1 MTTRAFF
8 EFPYEGRN
16 YGNEHEHFQRGGETW
31 FTNKGSG
38 NFTIGLGNGTSPFRH
53 RVGAGA
59 GAGGVGAGGAD
70 ALSFIPII
78 NSGAAADML
87 RCGVVFK
94 LNTDVLTSVVFKQT
108 MYYHPNQEAQP
119 IIALT
124 RANVVSK
131 GVSGIVTVTILYF
144 RARARVYFNGELAY
158 SSNAR
163 ESVPFASGMFQVGT
177 NDISTLEVGVN
188 TEIASVVYFG
198 TDQTSLSHADNSWL
212 PVKDYK
218 VTKLRPVRQVVA
230 EGEEPKFTA
239 QEFDTGFTVH
249 ESETIRF
256 ETNFEPEEGARHI
269 AIAGHPVRA
278 RFVRR
283 GVRYG
288 TATARPHAGNSALA
302 YFDHPTSSGAKALTL
317 LDVGATTYTNLDGH
331 LWLNS
336 SAAEPAQ
343 LKTIVIQ
350 ANITQEP
357 Y

>member
-16 YGNEHEHFQRGGETW
+16 YGNEHEHFQRDGETW

-38 NFTIGLGNGTSPFRH
+38 NFTIGLGNGTSPFTH
-53 RVGAGA
+53 RAAVA
-59 GAGGVGAGGAD
+59 GAGGGAAGAG
-70 ALSFIPII
+70 ALSFIPADYPG
-78 NSGAAADML
+78 GAADWL

-108 MYYHPNQEAQP
+108 MSHHPNSEAHP
-119 IIALT
+119 TITLT

-144 RARARVYFNGELAY
+144 RNRARVYFNGELAY
-158 SSNAR
+158 SSNAG
-163 ESVPFASGMFQVGT
+163 ESVPFASGMFQAVT
-177 NDISTLEVGVN
+177 NNVSTLEVGVN

-198 TDQTSLSHADNSWL
+198 TDQTSLSHADNNWL
-212 PVKDYK
+212 PVKNYK
-218 VTKLRPVRQVVA
+218 VTKLRPTQQMVG
-230 EGEEPKFTA
+230 EGEVQKFTA
-239 QEFDTGFTVH
+239 QDFDTGFNVH

-288 TATARPHAGNSALA
+288 TASARPFAGNSALA
-302 YFDHPTSSGAKALTL
+302 YSNHPTSSGAKALTL
-317 LDVGATTYTNLDGH
+317 LDIGATAYTNLDGH

-343 LKTIVIQ
+343 LKTIAIQ

>member
-16 YGNEHEHFQRGGETW
+16 YGNEHEHFQRDGETW

-38 NFTIGLGNGTSPFRH
+38 NFTVGLGNGTSPFTH
-53 RVGAGA
+53 NV
-59 GAGGVGAGGAD
+59 GVG
-70 ALSFIPII
+70 ALSFIPEV
-78 NSGAAADML
+78 SSSAAASDML

-94 LNTDVLTSVVFKQT
+94 LNTDVLTSIVFKQT
-108 MYYHPNQEAQP
+108 MYSHGSNEAQP
-119 IIALT
+119 NITLT
-124 RANVVSK
+124 RANVLSK

-144 RARARVYFNGELAY
+144 RNRARMYFNGELAY
-158 SSNAR
+158 SSNASER
-163 ESVPFASGMFQVGT
+163 VPFASGMFQNVT
-177 NDISTLEVGVN
+177 NSVTTLEVGVN

-198 TDQTSLSHADNSWL
+198 TDQTSLSHADNNWL

-218 VTKLRPVRQVVA
+218 VTKLRPTQQMVG
-230 EGEEPKFTA
+230 EGEVQKFTA
-239 QEFDTGFTVH
+239 QDFDTGFTVH

-288 TATARPHAGNSALA
+288 TATARPFAGNSALA

-317 LDVGATTYTNLDGH
+317 LDVGATAYTNLDGH

-336 SAAEPAQ
+336 SAEEPTQ
-343 LKTIVIQ
+343 LKTIAIQ
-350 ANITQEP
+350 ASITQEP